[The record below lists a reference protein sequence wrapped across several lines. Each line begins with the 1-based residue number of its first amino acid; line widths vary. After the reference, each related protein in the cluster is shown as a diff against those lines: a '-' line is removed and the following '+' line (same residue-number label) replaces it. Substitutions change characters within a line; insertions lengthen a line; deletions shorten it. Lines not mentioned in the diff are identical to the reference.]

1 MDDIGT
7 HPNYDAH
14 DGGAVPIPIID
25 VRTATVKYPARAL
38 SFRSPAE
45 PPDADALRALH
56 NAGAHLLLAA
66 HNKVPF
72 NKAWEQ
78 QPADIDAVI
87 AHRRRGGAGQ
97 GGAHAQGRKGT
108 PERGQGVG
116 ARSSINTTSSAR
128 VEARR
133 ESPGS
138 PMESL
143 DTYAAANLLSM
154 RPGANAGINRS
165 GNSNLAPDCGL
176 ASMRPGANRR
186 DHE

>member
-1 MDDIGT
+1 MVPGRR
-7 HPNYDAH
+7 A
-14 DGGAVPIPIID
+14 GGAV
-25 VRTATVKYPARAL
+25 
-38 SFRSPAE
+38 
-45 PPDADALRALH
+45 
-56 NAGAHLLLAA
+56 AA
-66 HNKVPF
+66 N
-72 NKAWEQ
+72 
-78 QPADIDAVI
+78 
-87 AHRRRGGAGQ
+87 GGAIPGN
-97 GGAHAQGRKGT
+97 AARVHAQGWKGT

-186 DHE
+186 DHV

>member
-14 DGGAVPIPIID
+14 DGGTVPIPIID
-25 VRTATVKYPARAL
+25 VRTATVKYPGARL
-38 SFRSPAE
+38 ELPLTRLPPAE

-108 PERGQGVG
+108 PRTWTRSRRALVDQHHKLRQGG
-116 ARSSINTTSSAR
+116 GPARI
-128 VEARR
+128 
-133 ESPGS
+133 
-138 PMESL
+138 
-143 DTYAAANLLSM
+143 
-154 RPGANAGINRS
+154 AGITYGVAGHLR
-165 GNSNLAPDCGL
+165 GC
-176 ASMRPGANRR
+176 
-186 DHE
+186 

>member
-1 MDDIGT
+1 MLRIDRSRPSQRCYGSRPQSPLRVYT
-7 HPNYDAH
+7 RK
-14 DGGAVPIPIID
+14 DG
-25 VRTATVKYPARAL
+25 
-38 SFRSPAE
+38 
-45 PPDADALRALH
+45 
-56 NAGAHLLLAA
+56 
-66 HNKVPF
+66 
-72 NKAWEQ
+72 
-78 QPADIDAVI
+78 
-87 AHRRRGGAGQ
+87 
-97 GGAHAQGRKGT
+97 KGT

-186 DHE
+186 DHV